1 MKKIIIAQS
10 LLALLIIGGYFV
22 YAKLNPSEIKV
33 IERES
38 YSRIVTIQDR
48 YKAKAIPDSLLSIL
62 NEDQLSSSSP
72 KLVFRFSQIYC
83 GTCVTREI
91 RLLRDFAG
99 EIGWENIIFLAT
111 NSDDEYLK
119 RFQRV
124 SQVKTPIHNISYTF
138 FEIDNEPLDTPY
150 MFILDSDSSFKELF
164 ISMKENEVRTQQY
177 LEKIRTYF

>member
-1 MKKIIIAQS
+1 MKKIIIIQ
-10 LLALLIIGGYFV
+10 LALAALIIGGYVV
-22 YAKLNPSEIKV
+22 YTKVNPTEIEI

-38 YSRIVTIQDR
+38 YSRISGIQND
-48 YKAKAIPDSLLSIL
+48 YKTKPVPDSIFNIL
-62 NEDQLSSSSP
+62 NPDQTNLNEP

-91 RLLRDFAG
+91 RLLREFAR

-111 NSDDEYLK
+111 NSDEAYLR

-124 SQVKTPIHNISYTF
+124 SQVQTPIHNITYDF
-138 FEIDNEPLDTPY
+138 FGVDQEHLDTPY
-150 MFILDSDSSFKELF
+150 MFILDSDSSFKDLF

-177 LEKIRTYF
+177 LEKIRSYF

>member
-1 MKKIIIAQS
+1 MKKIVFIQ
-10 LLALLIIGGYFV
+10 LTLAALIITGYFA
-22 YAKLNPSEIKV
+22 YMKIPPSEIEI

-38 YSRIVTIQDR
+38 YSRIIGIQNN
-48 YKAKAIPDSLLSIL
+48 YTNNSVPDSLFAII
-62 NEDQLSSSSP
+62 NEDQLDLNSP

-91 RLLRDFAG
+91 RFLREFAI

-111 NSDDEYLK
+111 NSDEEYLK

-124 SQVKTPIHNISYTF
+124 SQVKTPIHNISYDF
-138 FEIDNEPLDTPY
+138 FKIDNEPLDTPY
-150 MFILDSDSSFKELF
+150 MFILDADSTFKELF

-177 LEKIRTYF
+177 LEKIRKYF